1 MSSTV
6 TLQSH
11 KCLDTRLV
19 QTYGRTRE
27 VRCGRRSCPSC
38 GVVWLADTRIRA
50 VAAGA
55 ELRTAVALVSVTAPG
70 RDVLPWDSSGDRVQ
84 AAAAREWNRA
94 APANWSRLHACAARQ
109 ARLVAADQGADW
121 RLLFKAWEYQRRG
134 VLHLHLVVP
143 AGTPGERRA
152 SEAYV
157 SALVARASR
166 YGFGFVD
173 RGKLPER
180 GARRSTRSLSPVLPG
195 RAAAYVTS
203 YVASSGAG
211 KGGVGEVAAAQGVP
225 GAVLYVA
232 NVLTRAS
239 GVTMRSLRE
248 RRRVVCRYPGARASV
263 DAWRAACVIDA
274 MDRRR
279 PPFTAG
285 TRGALLQRALSE
297 RWTCAVD
304 QRTGEVR
311 SPTAAPSPPGLTG
324 GSATVAR
331 SERIAVLRLDSVLQR
346 DDESG
351 GQEWITTA
359 VVTP

>member
-1 MSSTV
+1 VPAAVAVRCESTRTV
-6 TLQSH
+6 T
-11 KCLDTRLV
+11 
-19 QTYGRTRE
+19 TYGRAHD

-38 GVVWLADTRIRA
+38 GVVWLGDTRIRA

-55 ELRTAVALVSVTAPG
+55 QLRTSVALVSVTAPG
-70 RDVLPWDSSGDRVQ
+70 RHILPWDATGERVEQ
-84 AAAAREWNRA
+84 AAAQEWNRA
-94 APANWSRLHACAARQ
+94 APAQWSKLHACAARD
-109 ARLVAADQGADW
+109 AREVAGNRGADW

-143 AGTPGERRA
+143 CGTPGERLA

-157 SALVARASR
+157 RGLVARASR

-180 GARRSTRSLSPVLPG
+180 GARRSTRELSPVPPG

-211 KGGVGEVAAAQGVP
+211 KGGVAEVAANQGVP
-225 GAVLYVA
+225 GAILYVS

-239 GVTMRSLRE
+239 GVTMRSLKE
-248 RRRVVCRYPGARASV
+248 RRRVACRYPDARSSGE
-263 DAWRAACVIDA
+263 AWQAACVVDA

-279 PPFTAG
+279 PPFSAG

-297 RWTCAVD
+297 RWSCAVD
-304 QRTGEVR
+304 ARTGEVR
-311 SPTAAPSPPGLTG
+311 SPTGAPAPPGLTG
-324 GSATVAR
+324 GNATVAR
-331 SERIAVLRLDSVLQR
+331 GDCVAVLRLDSVLHR
-346 DDESG
+346 SDESG
-351 GQEWITTA
+351 HPEWITTA
-359 VVTP
+359 VVVQS